1 MTRVSENSQSTA
13 LKYAI
18 NMAKSKMED
27 LQLKGSTLKKVRRP
41 SDDPV
46 ANIESLNLQAKNVD
60 NDQYLKNSNYA
71 MLQLSATES
80 SLQQLTEVM
89 MIAKERA
96 IAQASDIYNPEIRK
110 NVANEIRELLNQTL
124 SIANKRI
131 GNRYIFS
138 GFSTL
143 KAPFDIKGSYF
154 GDEGHMTLEVS
165 KDFFTPINLNGKE
178 VFYTSEN
185 SDYRNEHPLDEFPDL
200 YDTRNFLYRNVPK
213 DQLKE
218 NQNFIDKG
226 RLEGSIYKSKPS
238 PIDADFRQKDNLF
251 QQLNT
256 FVAALENND
265 ANTIQSLLE
274 KFDSS
279 ISRLVT
285 LRTRI
290 GSITKNIE
298 ISKDILESQII
309 SNKERRSYLVDS
321 DIAELFADMIKQESI
336 LKTAYKTGNNT
347 INQTLLDFI
356 R

>member
-46 ANIESLNLQAKNVD
+46 GNIESLNLQAKNVD

-143 KAPFDIKGSYF
+143 KAPFDIKGNYF

-200 YDTRNFLYRNVPK
+200 YDTRNFLYRNIPK
-213 DQLKE
+213 DQLKA

-226 RLEGSIYKSKPS
+226 RLESSIYKSKPS

>member
-1 MTRVSENSQSTA
+1 MTRVSENSQSNA
-13 LKYAI
+13 LQYAI
-18 NMAKSKMED
+18 NLAKSKMED

-46 ANIESLNLQAKNVD
+46 GNIEALNIQAKNSD
-60 NDQYLKNSNYA
+60 NEQYMKNSNYA
-71 MLQLSATES
+71 MLQLSSTEAAIE
-80 SLQQLTEVM
+80 QLTEIVM
-89 MIAKERA
+89 AAKERA
-96 IAQASDIYNPEIRK
+96 IAQSSDIYNPEIRK

-143 KAPFDIKGSYF
+143 KAPFDIKGNYY

-200 YDTRNFLYRNVPK
+200 YDTRNFLFRNIPK
-213 DQLKE
+213 DQLEK
-218 NQNFIDKG
+218 NQAFIDRG
-226 RLEGSIYKSKPS
+226 RLNNSIYKKNTK
-238 PIDADFRQKDNLF
+238 PIDADFRKKDNIF

-256 FVAALENND
+256 FIAALENND

-274 KFDSS
+274 KFDDT

-290 GSITKNIE
+290 GSITRNIE
-298 ISKDILESQII
+298 TSKDILESQVI
-309 SNKERRSYLVDS
+309 SNKERRSYLIDS
-321 DIAELFADMIKQESI
+321 DIAELYADMIKQESI

-347 INQTLLDFI
+347 INQTLLDFL

>member
-46 ANIESLNLQAKNVD
+46 GNIESLNLQAKNVD

-89 MIAKERA
+89 MVAKERA

-143 KAPFDIKGSYF
+143 KAPFDIKGNYF

-200 YDTRNFLYRNVPK
+200 YDTRNFLYRNIPK
-213 DQLKE
+213 DKLKE

-226 RLEGSIYKSKPS
+226 RLESSIYKSKAS